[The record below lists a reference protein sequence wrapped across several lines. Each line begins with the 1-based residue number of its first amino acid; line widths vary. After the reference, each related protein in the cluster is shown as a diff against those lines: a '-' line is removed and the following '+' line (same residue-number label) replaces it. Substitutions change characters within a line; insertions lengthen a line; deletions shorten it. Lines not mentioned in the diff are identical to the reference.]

1 MHSPAAEM
9 LDALV
14 VSDII
19 FREGAVDRPDIRPSA
34 LRHGISEERMRHVVG
49 TCRMP
54 LDHPDGSGLVI
65 YLGPGQRGVPLEV
78 AGFQDDT
85 GHVTVIHAMRL
96 RPSYR
101 GMYKEVMRWL

>member
-1 MHSPAAEM
+1 MHSPAAEL
-9 LDALV
+9 LDTLI

-19 FREGAVDRPDIRPSA
+19 VREGAVDRLDIRPSA
-34 LRHGISEERMRHVVG
+34 LRHGIGEERMRHVVG
-49 TCRMP
+49 TCPMP
-54 LDHPDGSGLVI
+54 LDHPNGSGLVI
-65 YLGPGQRGVPLEV
+65 YLGPDQRGVPLEV

-101 GMYKEVMRWL
+101 WMYEEVMRWL